1 MVSVPF
7 MIAVSAIIFTIV
19 LSVLPDFKEK
29 NK

>member
-1 MVSVPF
+1 MTSVPF

-19 LSVLPDFKEK
+19 FSVLPDFKEK

>member
-1 MVSVPF
+1 MTSVPF

-19 LSVLPDFKEK
+19 LSVLPEFKEK